1 MPEGRILSVR
11 FPVEPEDREAKVT
24 RLDHLLDG
32 LRAVIA
38 VLVLALT
45 TITCHAQAL
54 PDAPSV
60 GILTPFNPTA
70 RESVDLNLLRT
81 DALLRVG
88 DFVTTFEFLKNPCV
102 VHASTYTLTC
112 LYEADPLSKPFT
124 FDHGKGIALFQAV
137 AYVGV
142 AEVYKHLSQR
152 HHRIARSILIADIIS
167 ESLAVSHN
175 AQALHSR

>member
-1 MPEGRILSVR
+1 MLAYRFGDRLQFCPLFRPFSPLPCSNPNEQALSCITPPPTVR
-11 FPVEPEDREAKVT
+11 RQRPITIVRLLAMQRELSAESTAEVPTAKVT
-24 RLDHLLDG
+24 RLDHQLDG

-88 DFVTTFEFLKNPCV
+88 DFVTTFEFLKNP
-102 VHASTYTLTC
+102 
-112 LYEADPLSKPFT
+112 
-124 FDHGKGIALFQAV
+124 
-137 AYVGV
+137 
-142 AEVYKHLSQR
+142 
-152 HHRIARSILIADIIS
+152 
-167 ESLAVSHN
+167 
-175 AQALHSR
+175 